1 MSLRKY
7 GILLGNESF
16 NLITFNSNV
25 DININNYIGDLK
37 EKNFFKEIEQ
47 RLHSD
52 EKVQNIKVLKN
63 IALDTLSLV
72 VVIAE
77 QAIDRIFSKDIFA
90 DIDEL
95 YINIKG
101 HDKLYNGTKLS
112 LGFVLIGKIQKE
124 NEQYILDL
132 FHQYLS
138 KENPENA
145 EIMHQIVQ
153 LKDGEYKERGLSY
166 YIDYFPY

>member
-16 NLITFNSNV
+16 NLITFNSDV

-47 RLHSD
+47 RLYSD

-77 QAIDRIFSKDIFA
+77 QVIDRIFSKDIFA
-90 DIDEL
+90 DI
-95 YINIKG
+95 N
-101 HDKLYNGTKLS
+101 
-112 LGFVLIGKIQKE
+112 
-124 NEQYILDL
+124 
-132 FHQYLS
+132 
-138 KENPENA
+138 
-145 EIMHQIVQ
+145 
-153 LKDGEYKERGLSY
+153 
-166 YIDYFPY
+166 

>member
-63 IALDTLSLV
+63 IALDTLSLI

-90 DIDEL
+90 DID
-95 YINIKG
+95 
-101 HDKLYNGTKLS
+101 
-112 LGFVLIGKIQKE
+112 
-124 NEQYILDL
+124 
-132 FHQYLS
+132 
-138 KENPENA
+138 
-145 EIMHQIVQ
+145 
-153 LKDGEYKERGLSY
+153 
-166 YIDYFPY
+166 